1 MDNHVAEAN
10 AWSKS
15 VQKVEFIELPPAEKA
30 KWDAKL
36 IFVTENWIKK
46 ANEKGFP
53 GEAIVA
59 DIKTFTKMY
68 TGK

>member
-1 MDNHVAEAN
+1 MDLM
-10 AWSKS
+10 
-15 VQKVEFIELPPAEKA
+15 KVVMLEPAMLNT
-30 KWDAKL
+30 WDAKL
-36 IFVTENWIKK
+36 NFVTENWIKK

-68 TGK
+68 TGQ